1 MDPTSILFVSLMVI
15 LTGGMAYAGDVLGRY
30 LGKKRITLGKMRP
43 KHTAAL
49 ITAMAGSFGALLV
62 VLILMGVSEPVRV
75 WILSG
80 NQAREELISAQ
91 KDLTALKGQTKD
103 LEGKLS
109 GAQQKLTNATTLA
122 SKAEDR
128 NKKLSQD
135 FTSLSSNSERLQ
147 AEIANQTKQVQTLT
161 KTSAQERQKLGE
173 VRKELDKEKGDAAR
187 IRADNTSIQ
196 TRNLELTQ
204 ANATLET
211 QKASLEKTR
220 KDLETRTGELSAS
233 IETLRN
239 TFDST
244 SREQRALLQA
254 SQEQLQA
261 STEELG
267 RITTLLASTQ
277 ADINRL
283 ESERL
288 QLLGLSEASRTQ
300 PMVVERLD
308 ELARLPL
315 PAGLSQAE
323 AKRLLTAAVERASTA
338 ALNRGSGV
346 SPSAKSAAVFV
357 NIGRSGAT
365 PVTPDMQQEALVR
378 EMAGAMN
385 PRVLILRALV
395 NTFAGEPVPLDAA
408 ILPNPIIYSQGQVVA
423 ETRLDGRD
431 EQDVIAQE
439 LTEFIQADVVKKVMR
454 DGLIPAKG
462 SVNPLGEM
470 SRDTVLR
477 LVQAVRESRVSVK
490 VQFVALEATRAG
502 DPLRLDYRIR

>member
-1 MDPTSILFVSLMVI
+1 VQSL
-15 LTGGMAYAGDVLGRY
+15 TR
-30 LGKKRITLGKMRP
+30 
-43 KHTAAL
+43 
-49 ITAMAGSFGALLV
+49 
-62 VLILMGVSEPVRV
+62 
-75 WILSG
+75 
-80 NQAREELISAQ
+80 
-91 KDLTALKGQTKD
+91 
-103 LEGKLS
+103 
-109 GAQQKLTNATTLA
+109 
-122 SKAEDR
+122 
-128 NKKLSQD
+128 
-135 FTSLSSNSERLQ
+135 
-147 AEIANQTKQVQTLT
+147 
-161 KTSAQERQKLGE
+161 TSALERQKLGE
-173 VRKELDKEKGDAAR
+173 VRKELDKEKGNASR
-187 IRADNTSIQ
+187 IRSDNTSIQ

-220 KDLETRTGELSAS
+220 KDLEARTTELSTS
-233 IETLRN
+233 IETLRS

-244 SREQRALLQA
+244 NREQRALLQA

-261 STEELG
+261 STEELS
-267 RITTLLASTQ
+267 RITALLASTQ

-288 QLLGLSEASRTQ
+288 RLLGLSEASRTQ

-323 AKRLLTAAVERASTA
+323 AKRLLAAAVERASTA

-346 SPSAKSAAVFV
+346 SPSAKSAALFV
-357 NIGRSGAT
+357 SIGRSGSA
-365 PVTPDMQQEALVR
+365 PVTPEMQQEALVS

-395 NTFAGEPVPLDAA
+395 NTFAGEPVPIDAA
-408 ILPNPIIYSQGQVVA
+408 ILPNPVIYSQGQVVA

-431 EQDVIAQE
+431 DQDVIAQE
-439 LTEFIQADVVKKVMR
+439 LAEFIQDRVVSKVMR

-462 SVNPLGEM
+462 AANPLGEM

-477 LVQAVRESRVSVK
+477 LVQAVKESRVSVK